1 MKLCPDCKTPKGCK
15 TAGKCLK
22 MGGKAESTMMGKPST
37 YYSGGGKVYT
47 GRK

>member
-22 MGGKAESTMMGKPST
+22 MGGKATSMMGKPST